1 MKKQTLIVFAS
12 LLLAVGTAY
21 AQSSRLVADVPFDF
35 MVGNKAFPAGE
46 YTIKSIGM
54 NGTSL
59 LLQDSELKRVQIITP
74 NFCASA
80 QPQEESKLVFKVYG
94 NHYYLS
100 QIWTQGYE
108 QGRELPMS
116 RREMEEAQLTQGQH
130 VVILASLGRVR

>member
-12 LLLAVGTAY
+12 LLLAVGAAY
-21 AQSSRLVADVPFDF
+21 AQSSRLVADIPFDF
-35 MVGNKAFPAGE
+35 VIGNKAFPAGE
-46 YTIKSIGM
+46 YTIKPMGM

-59 LLQDSELKRVQIITP
+59 LLQDSEMKRAQIITP

-80 QPQEESKLVFKVYG
+80 QPQEESKLVFNVYG

-108 QGRELPMS
+108 QGRELPTS